1 MSIWE
6 KTLFK
11 GKSNFNGDI
20 KVTENSGTRRL
31 VVGNNTQ
38 SVSLKKNGKAGWR
51 YWDDMIPADISLDA
65 DARVLILGLGGG
77 TTAKIITARFGPIA
91 IDGVDID
98 PLMIELGKKYFDMTE
113 PNLKIN
119 IGDAIDFV
127 REARYKYDLI
137 CLDVFVAGSI
147 PSKIETKEFISMVKN
162 ILAEDGVCTINKIF
176 SGKDEQIIF
185 ENLVRSVF
193 PSIESSVVRGDPRLD
208 NVIIYARK

>member
-1 MSIWE
+1 MSIFE

-31 VVGNNTQ
+31 VAGNNTQ
-38 SVSLKKNGKAGWR
+38 SIALKADGKAGLR
-51 YWDDMIPADISLDA
+51 YWDDMVPQDISLGV

-113 PNLKIN
+113 PNLKIH
-119 IGDAIDFV
+119 IGDAIGFV
-127 REARYKYDLI
+127 KKARYKYDLV
-137 CLDVFVAGSI
+137 CLDVFVAGSV
-147 PSKIETKEFISMVKN
+147 PSKIETKEFISGVKN
-162 ILAEDGVCTINKIF
+162 ILADDGICTINKIF
-176 SGKDEQIIF
+176 SGKDEQLTF
-185 ENLVRSVF
+185 ESLVRSVF
-193 PSIESSVVRGDPRLD
+193 PFLESSVVSGDPRLD